1 MLLSGTPGNNP
12 RAFPCIGR
20 KRSRPR
26 PPCAIKK
33 RCLAT
38 RPPRGRNPGGPSVG
52 NGPPSNGWPASGPTS
67 PPPFC
72 RSSSPNRI
80 HCAGLRFGFF
90 LFRKSQVLYLH
101 SDHAPEQSPIC
112 PQGTRRIPKAAEPP
126 RTAQSLGFDSVLLQ
140 GLADIHPSQRRFL
153 LQRFSYNYIII

>member
-1 MLLSGTPGNNP
+1 MYWQKKVAP
-12 RAFPCIGR
+12 A
-20 KRSRPR
+20 

-33 RCLAT
+33 IRCLAT

-90 LFRKSQVLYLH
+90 FFGSLKSYICTPTMRRSKVRFARRGHDASLRR
-101 SDHAPEQSPIC
+101 QS
-112 PQGTRRIPKAAEPP
+112 R
-126 RTAQSLGFDSVLLQ
+126 Q
-140 GLADIHPSQRRFL
+140 GLRSRWASIRFYCRAL
-153 LQRFSYNYIII
+153 RTSILRSGDFYCRDFLIIILLYNIIIE